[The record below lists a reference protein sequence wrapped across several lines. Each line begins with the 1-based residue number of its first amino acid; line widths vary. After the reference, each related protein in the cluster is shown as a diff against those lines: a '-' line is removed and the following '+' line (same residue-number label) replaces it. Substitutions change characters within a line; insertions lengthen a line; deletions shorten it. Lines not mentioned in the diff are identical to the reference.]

1 MRLLFTTKE
10 CCGLTEPLAQRAHW
24 VSTLQDRKCS
34 TGTTVQTFKV
44 KALLQENPCGK
55 TMAEGCSLPLTPIV

>member
-10 CCGLTEPLAQRAHW
+10 CRGLTEPLAQRARW

-34 TGTTVQTFKV
+34 IGTTVQTFKV
-44 KALLQENPCGK
+44 KTLLQENPGGK
-55 TMAEGCSLPLTPIV
+55 TMAEGRSLPLTPIV